1 MDRIETLSRARAQFE
16 SRLHLV
22 RDDQWATPTPCEG
35 WTVHDLVLHA
45 VGGNRMTDVLLHGGT
60 REEAIAAATDPDA
73 LGEDALG
80 AFARSAD
87 AQAAAFGQPG
97 VFERV
102 VPHPAFDMPV
112 TQLFGF
118 RVGDLTIHSWDLA
131 RAIGA
136 DEELDPDVVAV
147 VFDSLAPLAEVLP
160 ASGVFGTGPSGT
172 VGDDAPL
179 QQRMLDLSGRRP

>member
-1 MDRIETLSRARAQFE
+1 MDRIETLSRARAPFE
-16 SRLHLV
+16 ARLPLG
-22 RDDQWATPTPCEG
+22 RDAQWGTPPP
-35 WTVHDLVLHA
+35 
-45 VGGNRMTDVLLHGGT
+45 GGGG
-60 REEAIAAATDPDA
+60 AAAAPGPDG

-131 RAIGA
+131 RALG
-136 DEELDPDVVAV
+136 
-147 VFDSLAPLAEVLP
+147 
-160 ASGVFGTGPSGT
+160 
-172 VGDDAPL
+172 
-179 QQRMLDLSGRRP
+179 